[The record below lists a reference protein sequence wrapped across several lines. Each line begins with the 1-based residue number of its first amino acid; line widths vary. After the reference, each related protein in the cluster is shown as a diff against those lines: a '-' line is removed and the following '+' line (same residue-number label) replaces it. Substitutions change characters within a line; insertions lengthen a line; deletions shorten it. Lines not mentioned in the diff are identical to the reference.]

1 MKILDRTG
9 LAIFSTIVLII
20 SIVMCMIIFDWV
32 SINTVTG
39 IVSRTLNYGVGSK
52 IVLGISIAFILL
64 AIKCIFFSSSNKEK
78 SEYKNGIL
86 LENSDGKLLI
96 TKDTLENLV
105 NTIVKSFDGAENAV
119 ARIELDNENN
129 LKVFVNISVKENAV
143 IKELSSNIQARIKE
157 AIKTNNKFL
166 DDWFPT
172 WRYSKFIKLSY
183 MFKYGF
189 NNLKIWIVKMCYKF
203 HLFRAFLKVYNF
215 MITKL
220 KIDIKW

>member
-39 IVSRTLNYGVGSK
+39 IVSRTLNYGVSSK

-78 SEYKNGIL
+78 SEYNGIL

-157 AIKTNNKFL
+157 AIKTTSDL
-166 DDWFPT
+166 DV
-172 WRYSKFIKLSY
+172 KEVNIK
-183 MFKYGF
+183 
-189 NNLKIWIVKMCYKF
+189 VKDVAPVK
-203 HLFRAFLKVYNF
+203 KTVVQE
-215 MITKL
+215 
-220 KIDIKW
+220 